1 VQLLLC
7 FPKIRAAFVG
17 YSDIAGGY
25 QKESIHDHDH
35 DPTVF
40 DAAPG
45 AA

>member
-25 QKESIHDHDH
+25 QKESIDDQVG
-35 DPTVF
+35 PVF